1 MSTRLIKSKS
11 PKKWSGF
18 LMVIQFLVISI
29 IDDATLFL
37 SFGILGLSLVVGLI
51 LKTSMLLF
59 VISDFTGRIRLQIMC

>member
-37 SFGILGLSLVVGLI
+37 SFGILGLSLVAGLI

-59 VISDFTGRIRLQIMC
+59 VLSDFKDRIRLQIIG